1 MAPTKPSGIT
11 QMVTR
16 MRAAANPSKAT
27 VNSLKAVTENNSLVH
42 KNKRKAETVL
52 TSDNK
57 KRSALGDLT
66 NASSK
71 LQDAK
76 KTTKGKVSSTTTN
89 TNLARPQ
96 LARPSTKALTLN
108 LVKEDVKVPEQID
121 SEATIYFSPENVKPK
136 RTLPPNVEDFDSEC
150 GTDPFQTPQYA
161 QDIFLYFKQR
171 ELKFIPQ
178 RYMDQQTE
186 LTCDMRA
193 VLVDWLVEVQE
204 SFELNHETL
213 YSAVR
218 LVDLYLSRTTVSKEN
233 LQLVGTTAML
243 ISSKFEERCPP
254 CVDDFLY
261 ICDDAYTRRDLIKM
275 EMSILKAVDFDIGL
289 PLSYSFLRRYAR
301 VSKASMETLTL
312 ARFILE
318 TSLMEYDLI
327 NVKDSL
333 MAASALMMAFQMQ
346 NSGDWTPTLEYYS
359 SFTKTELSETTQRLH
374 SMLVKPQ
381 SKNLKTIR
389 NKYSHKVF
397 YEVAKI
403 APPAALEF

>member
-1 MAPTKPSGIT
+1 MAPTKSTGIT
-11 QMVTR
+11 NMVTR
-16 MRAAANPSKAT
+16 MRSAAHST
-27 VNSLKAVTENNSLVH
+27 VKAVAENSNQAN
-42 KNKRKAETVL
+42 KNKRKADTVL
-52 TSDNK
+52 SSNNK

-66 NASSK
+66 NAHAK

-76 KTTKGKVSSTTTN
+76 KAVKGKSLSNVAPSKQTS
-89 TNLARPQ
+89 
-96 LARPSTKALTLN
+96 LARPSTKTLSLN
-108 LVKEDVKVPEQID
+108 LNSEQPKLPEQQVD
-121 SEATIYFSPENVKPK
+121 SEATIYFSPENKPTK
-136 RTLPPNVEDFDSEC
+136 SKKSLPPNVEDFDSEC

-171 ELKFIPQ
+171 ELKFIPEC
-178 RYMDQQTE
+178 YMDKQTE

-218 LVDLYLSRTTVSKEN
+218 LVDLYLSRTIVNKEN

-275 EMSILKAVDFDIGL
+275 EMNILKTIDFDIGL

-318 TSLMEYDLI
+318 TSLMEYDLVG
-327 NVKDSL
+327 VKDSL
-333 MAASALMMAFQMQ
+333 MAASALLLAMKMQ
-346 NSGDWTPTLEYYS
+346 NLSDWTPTLEYYS
-359 SFTKTELSETTQRLH
+359 SFTKADLRDTTGRLH
-374 SMLVKPQ
+374 AMLIKLQ
-381 SKNLKTIR
+381 AKNLKTIR

-403 APPAALEF
+403 ALPSKLEF

>member
-1 MAPTKPSGIT
+1 MAPTKSTGIT
-11 QMVTR
+11 NMVTR
-16 MRAAANPSKAT
+16 MRSAAHST
-27 VNSLKAVTENNSLVH
+27 VKAVAENSNQAN
-42 KNKRKAETVL
+42 KNKRKADTVL
-52 TSDNK
+52 SSTNK

-66 NASSK
+66 NAHVK
-71 LQDAK
+71 LQEAK
-76 KTTKGKVSSTTTN
+76 KAAAKGKSLSNVAPGLGKN
-89 TNLARPQ
+89 
-96 LARPSTKALTLN
+96 LARPSTKGLSLQLN
-108 LVKEDVKVPEQID
+108 KEEPKVPEQQLQMD
-121 SEATIYFSPENVKPK
+121 SEATIYFSPENKPTK
-136 RTLPPNVEDFDSEC
+136 SKKSLPPNVEDFDSEC

-171 ELKFIPQ
+171 ELKFIPE
-178 RYMDQQTE
+178 RYMDKQTE

-218 LVDLYLSRTTVSKEN
+218 LVDLYLSRTTVNKEN

-275 EMSILKAVDFDIGL
+275 EMNILKTIDFDIGL

-318 TSLMEYDLI
+318 TSLMEYDLVD
-327 NVKDSL
+327 VKDSL
-333 MAASALMMAFQMQ
+333 MAASALFLAMKMQ
-346 NSGDWTPTLEYYS
+346 NLGDWTPTLEYYS
-359 SFTKTELSETTQRLH
+359 SFTKADLCETTGRLH
-374 SMLVKPQ
+374 AMLVKIQ
-381 SKNLKTIR
+381 TKNLKTIR

-403 APPAALEF
+403 ALPAKLEF